1 MDITLTRD
9 IGPSACGADWLRTQ
23 LPATDTP
30 ITLRVNCAGGDV
42 YEAVAMTSILRE
54 HPGQVTAVVEG
65 LAASAASFLIAGAAD
80 RIIMRPGAELMV
92 HNPWTALQGDGPALV
107 KAAGDLERL
116 GTTLARTYATKAG
129 GTEAQWA
136 ELMTVESWFSAEEA
150 VAIGLADEVT
160 DAKTP
165 TAAHANRTPIMAHYK
180 YQSRAQ
186 APTPK
191 IMEDPMDPNQTT
203 PPTDPADIPQFTAE
217 QWTKLCDLLE
227 VEPASTIDNALD
239 VIAAMVDKLGGKD
252 TTDPGADPGTP
263 QARSSRILLDRHTYN
278 ELVAG
283 AREGMI
289 VRAEREAKAREE
301 EVDSWV
307 KTGRIGAATRPRA
320 VAMAHRDMQAARDL
334 FGANPEGTVNRT
346 EIGHSVSSFD
356 SMKDDGKGGWVR

>member
-1 MDITLTRD
+1 VDIHLSRD
-9 IGPSACGADWLRTQ
+9 IDPGACGADWLRAQ
-23 LPATDTP
+23 LPTTDAP
-30 ITLRVNCAGGDV
+30 VTLRVNCAGGDV

-54 HPGQVTAVVEG
+54 FPGHITAVVEG

-80 RIIMRPGAELMV
+80 RTIMRPGAELMV

-116 GTTLARTYATKAG
+116 GATLARTYATKAG

-136 ELMTVESWFSAEEA
+136 ELMAAETWFSAEEA
-150 VAIGLADEVT
+150 VAAGLADEVT
-160 DAKTP
+160 DARTP
-165 TAAHANRTPIMAHYK
+165 TAAHTNRTPIMARYK
-180 YQSRAQ
+180 YTSRAQ
-186 APTPK
+186 APKPK
-191 IMEDPMDPNQTT
+191 MEDIMDPDPTT
-203 PPTDPADIPQFTAE
+203 PPADPADIPQFTAE
-217 QWTKLCDLLE
+217 QWTKLCELLE
-227 VEPASTIDNALD
+227 VEPSSTIDTALD
-239 VIAAMVDKLGGKD
+239 VIAAMVDKLAGD
-252 TTDPGADPGTP
+252 ETTDPATGAP

-278 ELVAG
+278 DLVAG

-289 VRAEREAKAREE
+289 VRAEREAQARED

-346 EIGHSVSSFD
+346 EMGHGVSSFD
-356 SMKDDGKGGWVR
+356 SMKVDDKGGWVR